1 MGGSNVASAHA
12 IIVSAQPAPDA
23 VVAGP
28 DLAIVFTFNVR
39 IDNARSTLTLTR
51 PDGTTS
57 GIALIPDA
65 SPAVLAGHLAN
76 LTSGA
81 YSIRWQVLATD
92 GHITRGDV
100 PFTIAP

>member
-1 MGGSNVASAHA
+1 MGISTLASAHA
-12 IIVSAQPAPDA
+12 IIVSAQPAPDS

-28 DLAIVFTFNVR
+28 DLAVVFAFNVR
-39 IDNARSTLTLTR
+39 IDSGRSTLTLTR

-57 GIALIPDA
+57 NIAQIPEA
-65 SPAVLAGHLAN
+65 NPAVLAG

-100 PFTIAP
+100 PFTVAP